1 MIAVTG
7 STGFVG
13 SHLLVSL
20 LKKDLPVLAF
30 KRETSDIAYTQKVFE
45 LQGCAHLFNKV
56 QWVDCHL
63 SIYSDVVEAFKN
75 VDIVFHVAAQVDLNG
90 KSSKQMIKKN
100 IKITENVVNAS
111 LLQHVKRFCYV
122 SSIATITNNI
132 NGLGKENS
140 PFEIL
145 TTDHPYTVSKCLA
158 ELEVWR
164 GIEEGLPA
172 VILNPSVILGY
183 SRKWYIFTSLVK
195 QLQKGQFYYPMG
207 SSSFVDI
214 DDVVHL
220 MMHMTLNTSI
230 TNQRFILTSENLSY
244 KEFYKI
250 TCDALGISGYFKPIR
265 AKKLMMLGYLGDF
278 LSFFTKD
285 EALLSLQT
293 AKTLNKELKYSN
305 EKIVD
310 TMQYSFIP
318 VKQSIEKMLK
328 YHKAMQ
334 H

>member
-13 SHLLVSL
+13 SHLLVAL
-20 LKKDLPVLAF
+20 LKKQLPVLAF
-30 KRETSDIAYTQKVFE
+30 KRETSDITYTQKVFE
-45 LQGCAHLFNKV
+45 LQGCAQLFNKI

-63 SIYSDVVEAFKN
+63 SVYSDVVEAFNN
-75 VDIVFHVAAQVDLNG
+75 VDVVFHAAAQVELNG
-90 KSSKQMIKKN
+90 KSSSQMIKKN

-111 LLQHVKRFCYV
+111 LMQQVKRFCYV
-122 SSIATITNNI
+122 SSIATITSNI

-172 VILNPSVILGY
+172 IILNPSVILGY

-195 QLQKGQFYYPMG
+195 QLQNGRFYYPLG

-220 MMHMTLNTSI
+220 MIHITLNTSI

-244 KEFYKI
+244 KEFYKT
-250 TCDALGISGYFKPIR
+250 TCNLLGISGSFKPIS
-265 AKKLMMLGYLGDF
+265 AKKLMMLGYIGEI
-278 LSFFTKD
+278 LSLFTKD
-285 EALLSLQT
+285 KALLSLQT
-293 AKTLNKELKYSN
+293 AKTLNKELAYSN

-318 VKQSIEKMLK
+318 VKQSIEKMLSYQNASK
-328 YHKAMQ
+328 
-334 H
+334 